1 MKRPL
6 FALALALAAVVAAPA
21 WAATQTVKLSV
32 EGMTCASCPLTVKH
46 ALTNVKG
53 VSKTEVSF
61 EKKLAVVTFDDAQTN
76 VQALTK
82 ATANAGFPSAVKQ

>member
-1 MKRPL
+1 MRKPL
-6 FALALALAAVVAAPA
+6 FLLALAAAFAAPA

-32 EGMTCASCPLTVKH
+32 EGMTCAACPLTVKQ
-46 ALTNVKG
+46 ALNKVKG

-76 VQALTK
+76 VQALTQ
-82 ATANAGFPSAVKQ
+82 ATANAGYPSTVKQ

>member
-1 MKRPL
+1 MLKKPMSL
-6 FALALALAAVVAAPA
+6 LALAAVFAAPA
-21 WAATQTVKLSV
+21 WAAPQTVKLSV
-32 EGMTCASCPLTVKH
+32 EGMYCAACPLTVKQ
-46 ALTNVKG
+46 ALSKVKG

-82 ATANAGFPSAVKQ
+82 ATADAGYASSVKR